1 MANPNTNS
9 SVDKEKG
16 CIAGGLPLKA
26 MRIAM
31 ENKGLLSKAGA
42 LYCGTGKVNPVTLN
56 VLSEDGST
64 TETVTYNVPITIA
77 VNPPS
82 EGVQDGVTY
91 GIKFTL
97 DTDNKVV
104 KSAVLVP
111 VQPQ

>member
-1 MANPNTNS
+1 MANPNAT
-9 SVDKEKG
+9 G
-16 CIAGGLPLKA
+16 CIAGGLPLKV

-31 ENKGLLSKAGA
+31 ENKGILGNAGA
-42 LYCGTGKVNPVTLN
+42 LYCGTGKSNTVTLD

-82 EGVQDGVTY
+82 EGVQDGATY